1 MTEISRQGKVTD
13 HFACKIVSQPRN
25 MHINHYN
32 KLFTCLS
39 KTNYYMTVIRSTFY
53 ALKPS

>member
-13 HFACKIVSQPRN
+13 HFTCKIVSQPRN
-25 MHINHYN
+25 MYINHHN

-53 ALKPS
+53 VLKPS